1 MIMKRLIVL
10 LLVMTLLMAGCGNAK
25 PEDVAGTVQPMQAE
39 AVPEEKTVS
48 MGRLEGGNYVNE
60 YTGYGCM
67 LDSSWQFSGAEELQE
82 MPENVAELIKGTEL
96 GDNYDAINQFTD
108 MLAENAE
115 QLQTINVLYRKC
127 TMQDRLQ
134 YAMMSESEIIDGVLG
149 MQDSMKEAYMQA
161 GFEVTGVEKVTVTF
175 LGEERQALRTETITQ
190 GVPYITLQIFDYHLG
205 QYVVTLTLASFLEDT
220 TEQMLDLFYE
230 V

>member
-1 MIMKRLIVL
+1 
-10 LLVMTLLMAGCGNAK
+10 
-25 PEDVAGTVQPMQAE
+25 
-39 AVPEEKTVS
+39 
-48 MGRLEGGNYVNE
+48 
-60 YTGYGCM
+60 
-67 LDSSWQFSGAEELQE
+67 
-82 MPENVAELIKGTEL
+82 
-96 GDNYDAINQFTD
+96 
-108 MLAENAE
+108 
-115 QLQTINVLYRKC
+115 
-127 TMQDRLQ
+127 
-134 YAMMSESEIIDGVLG
+134 MMSESEIIDGVLG